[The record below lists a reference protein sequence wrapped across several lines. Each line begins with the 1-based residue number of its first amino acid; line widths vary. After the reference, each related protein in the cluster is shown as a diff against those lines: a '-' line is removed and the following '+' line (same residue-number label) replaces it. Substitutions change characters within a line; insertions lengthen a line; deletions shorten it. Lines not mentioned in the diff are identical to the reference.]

1 MVAQVL
7 PVPFASGIDQS
18 LSTAVG
24 EPRITRM
31 HNARLDAPG
40 RVKVSPGYFRAASPS
55 NMRAAVQLDDKLCVI
70 RSSGGLLSSGN
81 FALNETRVYSNE
93 DEATKWAQPAFEAPT
108 RINFPAATATWAAPT
123 SASDPD
129 RWMLLSVL
137 TNSVGEA
144 ATLYVLKGTMIVQQV
159 ALSTSYSSV
168 RYRLATNYGTGNGYL
183 VKLDTSAHTITP
195 YSVSIG
201 DTPLVGS
208 AVTVTGLTAA
218 MVDVAVVTAS
228 SNLYLAVL
236 CTDGTVRVL
245 INAGSWAYHGSVSVG
260 DAVTI
265 AAAPSATGELLVF
278 RTDGTAQTYNLSTL
292 AAVSASTSL
301 VAPNVVALSKRVANS
316 KFYLSLDI
324 ENPVDVDEV
333 DSHCFSI
340 DTGTTSGPLTY
351 AEVSYETL
359 SAMPAGAPFI
369 DASGNVYQTTINQA
383 AVSRSLQVSRVYT
396 DTPLRVRRVLTAAH
410 GEMPLFATA
419 EQQGGITSGLPA
431 ATPQQITIADSLC
444 GVARPAWVIPSVYV
458 TSGTL
463 TETTAKTAGM
473 ALVFCADATS
483 MGNGTTSMTGF
494 DALSVTRTSYGRVLS
509 AGAPFAVGARG
520 LCTGAAIDLPVL
532 YVTQA
537 EAGSGTNRFSAGAVY
552 QYIVQYEY
560 RSPDGTLFRGPPSQP
575 VTHTVVAPT
584 SPSTVITG
592 LVVTLGITQ
601 ESPEMPGL
609 RVRLYRTENGGSVF
623 YDTAATDS
631 ATGIG
636 VHTLTD
642 HTSDATLIGQQ
653 LLTDG
658 PAVQG
663 GVKARY
669 GFPPHRCSWRGRD
682 RTIVGGLENPRRVR
696 WSMLDFPGEA
706 TAFAHASELGWSAD
720 IPDDVTAVAQL
731 DDAWIVF
738 SRTRIWAIYG
748 AGPDDNGMAG
758 AFDPPRLISP
768 NLGCVTWKSL
778 AEIESGLLFQ
788 AADGQIYLL
797 TRGQNSVQWFSARVR
812 DELTAGVLGT
822 ELRNPVVAT
831 IPHDAAQTVHF
842 IRAPLPGGTSPILV
856 YDRRTDAWTTDGDG
870 DVEGLNGAIGGAVV
884 PDIFSA
890 AKAGQQTVCSL
901 TPTYLTLENATG
913 TTIAPIGSTWTALVE
928 TNEMAPFGL
937 AGWGHIYRIGI
948 IVDTTVTPVSFDVT
962 EWLNRWRGNAHGS
975 ATLTYTADELPFLAD
990 FPFLSWAPPKD
1001 KGSAVRV
1008 RLTWTDKQSAVVG
1021 LVLSLEQSQGAQ
1033 RLQTSRKA

>member
-1 MVAQVL
+1 MTAQVL

-24 EPRITRM
+24 EPRITRL

-40 RVKVSPGYFRAASPS
+40 RVKVSPGYFRASSPT
-55 NMRAAVQLDDKLCVI
+55 NMRAAVQLDDKVCVI
-70 RSSGGLLSSGN
+70 RSSGGLLSTGN
-81 FALNETRVYSNE
+81 FSLSETRVYSDE

-108 RINFPAATATWAAPT
+108 RVNFPAATATWAAPT
-123 SASDPD
+123 AANDPD
-129 RWMLLSVL
+129 RWMLLSVQ

-144 ATLYVLKGTMIVQQV
+144 ATLYLLKGTTIVQQV

-168 RYRLATNYGTGNGYL
+168 RYRLVTNYSTGVGSL
-183 VKLDTSAHTITP
+183 IKVDSSAHTVSV

-201 DTPLVGS
+201 DTQLAGS
-208 AVTVTGLTAA
+208 TVTVAGLTSK
-218 MVDVAVVTAS
+218 MVDATMGDSAPLLS
-228 SNLYLAVL
+228 VL
-236 CTDGTVRVL
+236 MDDGTVKLLTNSPSWVYT
-245 INAGSWAYHGSVSVG
+245 GSISVG
-260 DAVTI
+260 
-265 AAAPSATGELLVF
+265 ATACAITCTGTELLVL
-278 RTDGTAQTYNLSTL
+278 RSTGEAQTYELGSLS
-292 AAVSASTSL
+292 AKSSATAIATPAT
-301 VAPNVVALSKRVANS
+301 VIALSKRIVGGKYYVSTDTTNADTS
-316 KFYLSLDI
+316 
-324 ENPVDVDEV
+324 DVD
-333 DSHCFSI
+333 SCCYSI
-340 DTGTTSGPLTY
+340 NTGTTSGPLTV
-351 AEVSYETL
+351 AEVSYQTL
-359 SAMPAGAPFI
+359 SALPAGAPFV
-369 DASGNVYQTTINQA
+369 DASGNVYQTTINRA

-410 GEMPLFATA
+410 GEMPLFSTA
-419 EQQGGITSGLPA
+419 AQQGGLTSGLPA
-431 ATPQQITIADSLC
+431 ATAQLITIADSLC

-483 MGNGTTSMTGF
+483 MGNSTTCMTGF
-494 DALSVTRTSYGRVLS
+494 DAMSVTRTAYGRVLS

-520 LCTGAAIDLPVL
+520 LCTGAAIDLPVP

-537 EAGSGTNRFSAGAVY
+537 EAASGTNRFSAGQVF

-560 RSPDGTLFRGPPSQP
+560 RAPDGTLFRGPPSQP

-631 ATGIG
+631 ATGVG
-636 VHTLTD
+636 VHALTD

-658 PAVQG
+658 PAVLNG
-663 GVKARY
+663 IKARY

-682 RTIVGGLENPRRVR
+682 RAIVGGLENPRRVR

-720 IPDDVTAVAQL
+720 VPDDVTAVAQL

-748 AGPDDNGMAG
+748 AGPDDNGMSG

-768 NLGCVTWKSL
+768 NIGCVTWKSL
-778 AEIESGLLFQ
+778 AEDEAGLYFQ

-797 TRGQNSVQWFSARVR
+797 TRGQNAVQWFSARVR
-812 DELTAGVLGT
+812 DELSAGMLGT
-822 ELRNPVVAT
+822 ALRNPVVAT
-831 IPHDAAQTVHF
+831 IPHDSAQTVHF
-842 IRAPLPGGTSPILV
+842 VRAPLPGGASPILV
-856 YDRRTDAWTTDGDG
+856 YDSRTDAWSTDGD
-870 DVEGLNGAIGGAVV
+870 DAVEGLNGAIGGASVQ
-884 PDIFSA
+884 DYSSA
-890 AKAGQQTVCSL
+890 AKAGQQTVCTL

-913 TTIAPIGSTWTALVE
+913 TAIAPIGSTWTALVE
-928 TNEMAPFGL
+928 TNETAPFGL
-937 AGWGHIYRIGI
+937 AGWGHVYRIGL
-948 IVDTTVTPVSFDVT
+948 IVDTTVTPVSFTIT

-990 FPFLSWAPPKD
+990 FPFLSWTPAKD
-1001 KGSAVRV
+1001 KASAVRV

-1033 RLQTSRKA
+1033 RLQTARKA